1 MAFIQA
7 INIKSFRGIRNLS
20 IQNLSAIN
28 LIVGDNNCGKTSAL
42 EAIELLRTSGNLA
55 NLYRVARQRE
65 SMTIFGS
72 NSVYDSFLCMFPHDG
87 SELKIEVEGICN
99 SEKILCQIS
108 GKQERVLLD
117 AKELDRAV
125 LRQNEGLSGELETD
139 VFNGDIVSMFG
150 NETRQES
157 ISINRYS
164 RVSGTPSS
172 VKDKFNIVYVAPFE
186 HLRGNVLS
194 QIVRNESYKNICL
207 KALQLFD
214 QNIENLMILRS
225 DVGNR
230 PVEYIKHRKL
240 GNMPLATYGDGIKK
254 VLVLANAIAGAASGV
269 LLIDEIETAIH
280 KKYYDDIFRF
290 VIKACK
296 AFNVQVFI
304 TTHSL
309 EAIDGILATSDYDA
323 QDEEDDIK
331 VVTLKRENDSTFSR
345 VLPGREVF
353 TNREAFGFEVRL

>member
-1 MAFIQA
+1 MAFFKM
-7 INIKSFRGIRNLS
+7 INIKSFRGIQNLT
-20 IQNLSAIN
+20 IQNLGAIN
-28 LIVGDNNCGKTSAL
+28 LIVGDNNCGKTSTL

-65 SMTIFGS
+65 SLTIFGA
-72 NSVYDSFLCMFPHDG
+72 NSVYDSFVCMFPHDG
-87 SELKIEVEGICN
+87 SELKIEIEGICN

-125 LRQNEGLSGELETD
+125 LRKNEGLSGELETD
-139 VFNGDIVSMFG
+139 VFNGDIVSVFG

-172 VKDKFNIVYVAPFE
+172 AKDKFNIVYVAPFE

-194 QIVRNESYKNICL
+194 QIVGNESYKNICL

-214 QNIENLMILRS
+214 QNIEDMMILRS

-230 PVEYIKHRKL
+230 PVEYIKHSKL
-240 GNMPLATYGDGIKK
+240 GNMPLVTYGDGIKK
-254 VLVLANAIAGAASGV
+254 VLVLANAIAAASGGI

-296 AFNVQVFI
+296 AFDVQVFI

-345 VLPGREVF
+345 VLSGREVF

>member
-1 MAFIQA
+1 
-7 INIKSFRGIRNLS
+7 
-20 IQNLSAIN
+20 
-28 LIVGDNNCGKTSAL
+28 
-42 EAIELLRTSGNLA
+42 
-55 NLYRVARQRE
+55 
-65 SMTIFGS
+65 
-72 NSVYDSFLCMFPHDG
+72 
-87 SELKIEVEGICN
+87 
-99 SEKILCQIS
+99 
-108 GKQERVLLD
+108 
-117 AKELDRAV
+117 
-125 LRQNEGLSGELETD
+125 
-139 VFNGDIVSMFG
+139 
-150 NETRQES
+150 
-157 ISINRYS
+157 
-164 RVSGTPSS
+164 
-172 VKDKFNIVYVAPFE
+172 VYVAPFE

-254 VLVLANAIAGAASGV
+254 VLVLANAIAGAAGGV

>member
-1 MAFIQA
+1 MAFLKA
-7 INIKSFRGIRNLS
+7 ISIKGFRGIQNLT
-20 IQNLSAIN
+20 IQNLGAIN

-65 SMTIFGS
+65 NLTVFGT
-72 NSVYDSFLCMFPHDG
+72 NSVYDSFVCMFPHDG
-87 SELKIEVEGICN
+87 SELEIEVEGICN
-99 SEKILCQIS
+99 SKKILCQIV

-117 AKELDRAV
+117 TKELDRAL

-139 VFNGDIVSMFG
+139 IFTGEIISEYGD
-150 NETRQES
+150 ES
-157 ISINRYS
+157 RRERICINRYS

-172 VKDKFNIVYVAPFE
+172 AKDKFNIVYVAPFE

-194 QIVRNESYKNICL
+194 QIVKNESYKNVCL

-214 QNIENLMILRS
+214 SNIEDMLILRS

-230 PVEYIKHRKL
+230 PVEYIKHSKL

-254 VLVLANAIAGAASGV
+254 VLVLANAIAIASGGI

-280 KKYYDDIFRF
+280 KKYYDDIFKF
-290 VIKACK
+290 VIKASK
-296 AFNVQVFI
+296 AFDVQVFI

-309 EAIDGILATSDYDA
+309 EAIDGILATSGYDT

-331 VVTLKRENDSTFSR
+331 VVTLKRENDHTFSR
-345 VLPGREVF
+345 VLSGREVF

>member
-1 MAFIQA
+1 MAFMKA
-7 INIKSFRGIRNLS
+7 INIKSFRGIHTLL

-28 LIVGDNNCGKTSAL
+28 LIVGDNNCGKTSVL

-65 SMTIFGS
+65 SLTVFGA
-72 NSVYDSFLCMFPHDG
+72 NSVYDSFICMFPHDG

-99 SEKILCQIS
+99 SEKILCRIT

-139 VFNGDIVSMFG
+139 IFHGDIVSVFG
-150 NETRQES
+150 DAIRQET

-164 RVSGTPSS
+164 KVSGTPSS
-172 VKDKFNIVYVAPFE
+172 AKDSFNIVYVAPFE

-194 QIVRNESYKNICL
+194 QIVRNESYKKICL

-214 QNIENLMILRS
+214 KDIEDMMILRS

-230 PVEYIKHRKL
+230 PVEYIKHSKL
-240 GNMPLATYGDGIKK
+240 GNMPLATFGDGIKK
-254 VLVLANAIAGAASGV
+254 VLVLANAIAAASGGI

-290 VIKACK
+290 VVKACK
-296 AFNVQVFI
+296 AFGVQVFI
-304 TTHSL
+304 STHSL
-309 EAIDGILATSDYDA
+309 EAIDGILATSDYDT
-323 QDEEDDIK
+323 QDMEDEIK
-331 VVTLKRENDSTFSR
+331 VITLRSENDRTYSR
-345 VLPGREVF
+345 VLSGREVF

>member
-1 MAFIQA
+1 
-7 INIKSFRGIRNLS
+7 
-20 IQNLSAIN
+20 
-28 LIVGDNNCGKTSAL
+28 
-42 EAIELLRTSGNLA
+42 
-55 NLYRVARQRE
+55 
-65 SMTIFGS
+65 MTIFGS

-254 VLVLANAIAGAASGV
+254 VLVLANAIAGAAGGV